1 MIRLFWRRL
10 GATFALAATGLV
22 LSACGGGSDAP
33 APVTSTL
40 QGTAAVGQPIVGGAV
55 SVRCAGGGALT
66 STTDASGAWQV
77 SLSGQTFPCAVQV
90 SGGTVGG
97 VAQSGNFH
105 SVAFTVGTVNITPL
119 TDLVVAQWLGA
130 LPGTWFSSPSFTGLT
145 TTAVTQ
151 ALDQVRTALGLT
163 GALDGANPLTTPFSA
178 QAGDLIDDIL
188 EALAQTLAVLSSN
201 HQALLAASASNDYS
215 GFATF
220 GSTFAGI
227 YSPSGGTTCPA
238 GSVGLVYT
246 QGTAGA
252 PFTDGQTVCFT
263 ATTASLAFGSTT
275 LGNPVQNT
283 QVQAPYAAYQFA
295 DGGLTY
301 EVVFNNGNLYEI
313 NLAGTGFLGQFAAP
327 AVAAT
332 RFLTIQV
339 TAGGAPGPAIDVGD
353 VPPPANEFQ
362 FCNDIYSDPN
372 FTGLGSGGTLTVD
385 SCTYSNSLGTIN
397 ATLSTGGL
405 SIPYVVTYT
414 YR

>member
-1 MIRLFWRRL
+1 MIRMSWRRL
-10 GATFALAATGLV
+10 GATLAVAATGLC
-22 LSACGGGSDAP
+22 LSACGGGGDAAP
-33 APVTSTL
+33 AAPSTL
-40 QGTAAVGQPIVGGAV
+40 QGTAAVGQPIVGGSV

-66 STTDASGAWQV
+66 ATTDASGAWQV

-90 SGGTVGG
+90 SGGMVGG
-97 VAQSGNFH
+97 AAQSGTFH

-130 LPGTWFSSPSFTGLT
+130 LPGTWFASPTFTGLT
-145 TTAVTQ
+145 STAVTQ

-163 GALDGANPLTTPFSA
+163 GALDGANPLTAPFSA

-188 EALAQTLAVLSSN
+188 EALAQTLAALSSN
-201 HQALLAASASNDYS
+201 HQALLVASAGNDYS
-215 GFATF
+215 GFASF

-227 YSPSGGTTCPA
+227 YSPSGGTNCPA

-263 ATTASLAFGSTT
+263 ASTTSLAFGSTT

-283 QVQAPYAAYQFA
+283 QVLAPYAAYQFA

-301 EVVFNNGNLYEI
+301 EVVFNSGALYEI
-313 NLAGTGFLGQFAAP
+313 NVSGTGFLGQFAVP
-327 AVAAT
+327 VSTAT

-353 VPPPANEFQ
+353 VPPPADEAD
-362 FCNDIYSDPN
+362 FCSSIDNDPN
-372 FTGLGSGGTLTVD
+372 FTSLGSGGTLTVN

>member
-1 MIRLFWRRL
+1 MIRTSWRRL
-10 GATFALAATGLV
+10 GATLAVAATGLW
-22 LSACGGGSDAP
+22 LSACGGGGDA
-33 APVTSTL
+33 APGAPSTL
-40 QGTAAVGQPIVGGAV
+40 QGTAAVGQPIVGGSV

-66 STTDASGAWQV
+66 STTDASGAWRV
-77 SLSGQTFPCAVQV
+77 TLSGQTFPCAVQV

-97 VAQSGNFH
+97 AAQSGTFH

-130 LPGTWFSSPSFTGLT
+130 LPGTWFSSPTFTGLT
-145 TTAVTQ
+145 STAVTQ

-163 GALDGANPLTTPFSA
+163 GALDGANPLTAPFSA
-178 QAGDLIDDIL
+178 QTGDPIDDIL
-188 EALAQTLAVLSSN
+188 EALAQTLAALSSN
-201 HQALLAASASNDYS
+201 HQALLVASAGNDYS
-215 GFATF
+215 GFASF

-227 YSPSGGTTCPA
+227 YSASGGTNCPT

-263 ATTASLAFGSTT
+263 ASTTSLAFGSTT

-283 QVQAPYAAYQFA
+283 QVLAPYAAYQFA

-301 EVVFNNGNLYEI
+301 EVVFNSGALYEI
-313 NLAGTGFLGQFAAP
+313 NVSGTGFLGQFAAP
-327 AVAAT
+327 VSTAT

>member
-1 MIRLFWRRL
+1 MIRTSWRRL
-10 GATFALAATGLV
+10 GATLAVAATGLC
-22 LSACGGGSDAP
+22 LSACGGGGDAAP
-33 APVTSTL
+33 AAPSTL

-97 VAQSGNFH
+97 AAQSGTFH

-130 LPGTWFSSPSFTGLT
+130 LPGTWFSSPTFTGLT
-145 TTAVTQ
+145 STAVTQ

-163 GALDGANPLTTPFSA
+163 GALDGANPLTAPFSA
-178 QAGDLIDDIL
+178 QTGDPIDDIL
-188 EALAQTLAVLSSN
+188 EALAQTLAALNSS

-215 GFATF
+215 AFASF

-227 YSPSGGTTCPA
+227 YAPPGGVTCPA
-238 GSVGLVYT
+238 GSVGLVYS
-246 QGTAGA
+246 QASAGA
-252 PFTDGQTVCFT
+252 PFSDGQTVCFT
-263 ATTASLAFGSTT
+263 ASTTSLAFGGTT
-275 LGNPVQNT
+275 LANPVQNT
-283 QVQAPYAAYQFA
+283 QVLAPYAAYQFP
-295 DGGLTY
+295 DGGITY
-301 EVVFNNGNLYEI
+301 EVVFNNGDLYEI
-313 NLAGTGFLGQFAAP
+313 NLTGSGFLGQFAAP
-327 AVAAT
+327 VSNVT

-339 TAGGAPGPAIDVGD
+339 TAGGVPGPAIDVGD